1 MNSPD
6 GDKAFLRR
14 RLGLADVALLVMG
27 SVIGSG
33 IFRTPAVVAQR
44 LHSSTWILVAWAI
57 GGVVA
62 LFGAFVL
69 GELGVRRP
77 EGCGA
82 YAYLRNAFHPV
93 VAFAYGWTAL
103 LASFTGGLAA
113 GAVLF
118 AGYFLALT
126 GLPVAPAVVAV
137 AALAILAIVNAL
149 GVREGSN
156 AQNALT
162 VLKVAALL
170 ALVIA
175 AFVVHPHA
183 RAVILSEASRS
194 AAVSMGALATAF
206 IPILFS
212 YNGAVVANFMAA
224 EAKNVTRNLPKGLWI
239 GMLGVVVLYLVVN
252 AGCLRA
258 LGLENLA
265 ATATPASD
273 VLHIAAGS
281 VGAKLAAL
289 TIAIATLGFMSNR
302 MLTVPRLYHAMAQD
316 GLFFKSVASVNA
328 RTGVPVVAIVLQGA
342 LASVIALTG
351 GYDHILNYVV
361 STFYIFNGLLA
372 LALCILIARDR
383 RAGVPAPVF
392 RVPWH
397 PFSTVV
403 YMMASWAVAIATCI
417 AYPRDGLAGLA
428 IVLSAIPAYL
438 LWARSGSRAKQGA

>member
-1 MNSPD
+1 MAN
-6 GDKAFLRR
+6 ARFNR

-44 LHSSTWILVAWAI
+44 LHNGSWIVVAWAA

-69 GELGVRRP
+69 GELGARRP
-77 EGCGA
+77 DGCGA
-82 YAYLRNAFHPV
+82 YAYLRDAFHPV
-93 VAFAYGWTAL
+93 VAFAFGWTAL

-126 GLPVAPAVVAV
+126 GLPVAPAIVAV
-137 AALAILAIVNAL
+137 AALAALAIVNAL

-156 AQNALT
+156 VQNGLT
-162 VLKVAALL
+162 VLKIAALL
-170 ALVIA
+170 ALVVA
-175 AFVVHPHA
+175 AFVVHPT
-183 RAVILSEASRS
+183 ASIVAPS
-194 AAVSMGALATAF
+194 PAANTTAAALAVAL

-212 YNGAVVANFMAA
+212 YNGAVVANFMSA

-239 GMLGVVVLYLVVN
+239 GMLGVVMLYLLVN
-252 AGCLRA
+252 AGCIRA
-258 LGLENLA
+258 LGIDALA
-265 ATATPASD
+265 KTAVPASD
-273 VLHIAAGS
+273 VLHLAAGRI
-281 VGAKLAAL
+281 GARLASLA
-289 TIAIATLGFMSNR
+289 IAIATLGFMSNR

-328 RTGVPVVAIVLQGA
+328 RTGVPVVAIVLQGI
-342 LASVIALTG
+342 LATIIALTG
-351 GYDHILNYVV
+351 SFDHILNYVV

-372 LALCILIARDR
+372 LALFVLCARDR
-383 RAGVPAPVF
+383 RESVPPPLF

-397 PFSTVV
+397 PFSTAV
-403 YMMASWAVAIATCI
+403 YMLASWAVAIATCL

-428 IVLSAIPAYL
+428 IVLSAVPAYV
-438 LWARSGSRAKQGA
+438 LWARNATRAQHIA